1 MTDWDRI
8 LQNQKPISVEY
19 NINPPNFMQ
28 MNEALC
34 FMYNTNFK
42 LQNETIER
50 LDRIEKLLENK
61 GE

>member
-8 LQNQKPISVEY
+8 LQNQKSISEEY

-34 FMYNTNFK
+34 FMYNTIFK

-61 GE
+61 GG